1 MSCFVLDT
9 GIMIGLLRGAP
20 YARYVLDEYQPFT
33 APSITVQS
41 IVTLAELEAFG
52 FRLKWGQKKMDALD
66 ELVRKIPQQDINHP
80 AVIRQYVEIDAFRQS
95 GHPERKLT
103 SGQCAFSM
111 GDNDIWIAAT
121 AAAMSATLLTT
132 DKDFLPLNDEFI
144 KVVYVDPK
152 MSYSPSP

>member
-1 MSCFVLDT
+1 
-9 GIMIGLLRGAP
+9 MIGLLRGAP

-41 IVTLAELEAFG
+41 IVTLAELEAMG
-52 FRLKWGQKKMDALD
+52 FRRQWEQKKMDALN

-80 AVIRQYVEIDAFRQS
+80 AVIRQYVEIDAYRHS
-95 GHPERKLT
+95 GHPVRKLPP
-103 SGQCAFSM
+103 GQSAFSI